1 MTYQAPNGV
10 PSRPWVIGV
19 AGLIGALLMAD
30 SLSQW
35 VQASLP
41 MDLAS
46 RSWRLTTIQRLFTQ
60 VTPLTAGIL
69 LLALATHPTRA
80 AYRTGG
86 ILAGGLAA
94 VVLGL
99 AVAYAGDAGVLGG
112 SVAGTALEPLSR
124 GSGRT
129 LLSAV
134 VFGMGLL
141 AGGFLLL
148 WGARRIAPAEQG
160 SQASSGGRIR

>member
-1 MTYQAPNGV
+1 LV
-10 PSRPWVIGV
+10 
-19 AGLIGALLMAD
+19 GALLLVD
-30 SLSQW
+30 SVSQW
-35 VQASLP
+35 VQVSLP
-41 MDLAS
+41 MDPAS
-46 RSWRLTTIQRLFTQ
+46 PSWRVTTIQRLFTQ

-69 LLALATHPTRA
+69 LLALATNPTRV

-94 VVLGL
+94 AVLGL
-99 AVAYAGDAGVLGG
+99 AVAFARDAGVLGA
-112 SVAGTALEPLSR
+112 SVAGTASEPLAR
-124 GSGRT
+124 GPGRT

-134 VFGMGLL
+134 AFGMGLL

-148 WGARRIAPAEQG
+148 RGARRIVPAEQG